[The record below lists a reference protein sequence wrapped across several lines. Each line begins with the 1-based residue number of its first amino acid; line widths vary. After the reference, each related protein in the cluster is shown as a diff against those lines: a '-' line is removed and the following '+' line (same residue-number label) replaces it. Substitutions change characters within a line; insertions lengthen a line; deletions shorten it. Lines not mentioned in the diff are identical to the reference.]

1 MEGHYGIVGQGGL
14 IPIMKTI
21 MRLDTAK
28 YICKF
33 ANYIS
38 LLNKLK
44 LQMKHFAF
52 QKCKR
57 ERVNKC
63 SVHITYLVG

>member
-14 IPIMKTI
+14 IFIMEAI

-28 YICKF
+28 YY
-33 ANYIS
+33 NYVTIFHDEIS
-38 LLNKLK
+38 LNY
-44 LQMKHFAF
+44 KHIAF

-57 ERVNKC
+57 ERVKTNVQC
-63 SVHITYLVG
+63 ISHHLVG